1 MVKKFNGNERFI
13 ENVGLSRPRLCFK
26 IELYKLLKKFPALS
40 LSSHFLN
47 KLIKMVCRSNEV
59 LFL

>member
-40 LSSHFLN
+40 LSYIF
-47 KLIKMVCRSNEV
+47 
-59 LFL
+59 